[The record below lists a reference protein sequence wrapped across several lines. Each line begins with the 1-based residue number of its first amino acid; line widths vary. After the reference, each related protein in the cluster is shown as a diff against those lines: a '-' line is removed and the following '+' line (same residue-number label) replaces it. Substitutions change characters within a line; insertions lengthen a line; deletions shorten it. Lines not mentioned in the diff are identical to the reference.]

1 MRLALR
7 GFRRTRCLPRRARR
21 HRARSRSRPA
31 RRSQRVVVFFR
42 NARTAS
48 RSVVAFR
55 KYIEIVPRSNHRLP
69 KAFRRSGG
77 NSSRWIDPA
86 TVPPRKP
93 SRVAVASS
101 WMLAGHGER
110 YSRIGA
116 TGRRTRDR
124 AIRFPNSW
132 CLGAN
137 SSRSHGD
144 RQTSRLGVMQHFSID
159 CSWDLYLGWGRSRAC
174 RKRCRDDISRRRRSA
189 AIPRTWR

>member
-1 MRLALR
+1 M
-7 GFRRTRCLPRRARR
+7 PS
-21 HRARSRSRPA
+21 SRSIQISTCA
-31 RRSQRVVVFFR
+31 SVATSGGSFR

-93 SRVAVASS
+93 SRVARASS
-101 WMLAGHGER
+101 WMLPGHGER

-116 TGRRTRDR
+116 TGRRTHDR

-132 CLGAN
+132 CHP
-137 SSRSHGD
+137 RSEFKQVA
-144 RQTSRLGVMQHFSID
+144 RRTRLGVMQHFSID

-174 RKRCRDDISRRRRSA
+174 RKGCRDDISRRRRSA